1 MSKLRYL
8 APNAITLGAMA
19 CGLGGM
25 VLAHRGAYVDAGWL
39 LLLATFLDRADGL
52 VARRLRATSAFG
64 VQMDSFAD
72 FFNFGVA
79 PAFLLVTAL
88 TTTPGLPFGT
98 GSGLAWAVGAAGLW
112 LAAAALRLA
121 RFNVLT
127 ERPNAD
133 KTIFHGV
140 PTTLAAGL
148 LINWF
153 LVCLK
158 YAAPGNPL
166 GAPGRF
172 AEGRLFC
179 GLELGPAVWQLF
191 PWAMLTGA
199 LLMVSNLRVKK
210 LGALPTRW
218 GNLVV
223 AALSVVAI
231 ACQIFRVFPEF
242 MVLLP
247 STWLAFW
254 LVWGQLGASYR
265 GRPKPPL
272 FPVGDDA

>member
-98 GSGLAWAVGAAGLW
+98 GSGLAWAVGA
-112 LAAAALRLA
+112 
-121 RFNVLT
+121 
-127 ERPNAD
+127 
-133 KTIFHGV
+133 
-140 PTTLAAGL
+140 GL
-148 LINWF
+148 LGED
-153 LVCLK
+153 VE
-158 YAAPGNPL
+158 AREADRRAGQPQARGGDEPGEPM
-166 GAPGRF
+166 A
-172 AEGRLFC
+172 
-179 GLELGPAVWQLF
+179 
-191 PWAMLTGA
+191 
-199 LLMVSNLRVKK
+199 
-210 LGALPTRW
+210 
-218 GNLVV
+218 
-223 AALSVVAI
+223 
-231 ACQIFRVFPEF
+231 
-242 MVLLP
+242 
-247 STWLAFW
+247 
-254 LVWGQLGASYR
+254 
-265 GRPKPPL
+265 
-272 FPVGDDA
+272 